1 MKKKKA
7 GIWIVLYLL
16 VFASLARGEMNL
28 DLIDIPTARV
38 LEKHQIQ
45 TTFRFYRQGG
55 LLIKGKV
62 GLIDRLTI
70 GASYGGIGVVGDGE
84 ISWNPRAGFSLR
96 YRIIQESENLPFS
109 LTLGY
114 EGQGY
119 GLYYQKADEIQVNS
133 AIYPVRDEYE
143 FYQTNSKGFFLVMG
157 KEIPK
162 GIYVL
167 GGINHSLD
175 AAPLKRAISV
185 FLGVEERFT
194 SSLMAK
200 LEYNNIFHEEIKYE
214 HFLEGYAG
222 EKVFRKGGGELNLA
236 ISWYFSPSV
245 SLEFDIRDITQRFFP
260 FSWNRVFRI
269 NYFGK
274 F

>member
-133 AIYPVRDEYE
+133 AIYPVRNEYE

-175 AAPLKRAISV
+175 AAPLKRAI
-185 FLGVEERFT
+185 
-194 SSLMAK
+194 
-200 LEYNNIFHEEIKYE
+200 
-214 HFLEGYAG
+214 
-222 EKVFRKGGGELNLA
+222 
-236 ISWYFSPSV
+236 
-245 SLEFDIRDITQRFFP
+245 
-260 FSWNRVFRI
+260 
-269 NYFGK
+269 
-274 F
+274 